1 VSGKPRH
8 PPEVPGGG
16 TEIIRELHGKIQEAK
31 DATRELRD
39 GLDACNALVGR
50 LEALTGRIAEEASE
64 DRIRS
69 RIDSLLSDEALYK
82 RLEPIIKHVAE
93 RLVTLGDTAVKVLEE
108 READFVAAMTT
119 AAGFKEPDELVE
131 LIAVSITGEV
141 VDAIKRIEK
150 AKEVQTEVVREI
162 STQLPGITALLLE
175 NISKP
180 APPKTKR
187 PRGHSRNQSRR
198 H

>member
-1 VSGKPRH
+1 M
-8 PPEVPGGG
+8 
-16 TEIIRELHGKIQEAK
+16 
-31 DATRELRD
+31 
-39 GLDACNALVGR
+39 
-50 LEALTGRIAEEASE
+50 
-64 DRIRS
+64 
-69 RIDSLLSDEALYK
+69 
-82 RLEPIIKHVAE
+82 
-93 RLVTLGDTAVKVLEE
+93 TLGDTAVKVLEE

-141 VDAIKRIEK
+141 MDAIKRIEK